1 MQTREMFL
9 SLMQSVLDELKTSD
23 NSRYDGYRT
32 RTLSLLSE
40 AYDSYSTIK
49 AFEDAE
55 THWILLGNQSA
66 VVYLILEKC
75 F

>member
-1 MQTREMFL
+1 KGEIMQTREMFL
-9 SLMQSVLDELKTSD
+9 SLMQSVLDELKASD

-55 THWILLGNQSA
+55 SH
-66 VVYLILEKC
+66 
-75 F
+75 

>member
-49 AFEDAE
+49 AFEGAE
-55 THWILLGNQSA
+55 TH
-66 VVYLILEKC
+66 
-75 F
+75 

>member
-9 SLMQSVLDELKTSD
+9 SLMQSVLDELKASD

-55 THWILLGNQSA
+55 THWILFGNQSA
-66 VVYLILEKC
+66 VVYLVLEKC